1 MPSPHAWSVVLRQL
15 HGIALVSALA
25 VAPAAAQEPPSV
37 ADTAD
42 RPGFADSPVV
52 LGRGHVQVEVGF
64 TTDHEDDGAQSLET
78 RIWPQLELHAGVL
91 PRLDA
96 IVYWD
101 GVISSTLK
109 DESGLDEDTTGG
121 ADVRVGIKLGLLQRS
136 RVDAALVA
144 YVNVPAGSEA
154 LSSRYADPFTRFVW
168 AAVLSERV
176 GLSGTADLKEVHEED
191 GHVHAKPAASLQ
203 VAAAVSSGLESF
215 VALVSEPPALGS
227 KPSVVSVET
236 GLVLQVSDRTQLDVW
251 MSNRVAGGPDHWFI
265 GAGYIRRLR

>member
-1 MPSPHAWSVVLRQL
+1 M
-15 HGIALVSALA
+15 
-25 VAPAAAQEPPSV
+25 
-37 ADTAD
+37 
-42 RPGFADSPVV
+42 
-52 LGRGHVQVEVGF
+52 
-64 TTDHEDDGAQSLET
+64 
-78 RIWPQLELHAGVL
+78 
-91 PRLDA
+91 
-96 IVYWD
+96 
-101 GVISSTLK
+101 
-109 DESGLDEDTTGG
+109 
-121 ADVRVGIKLGLLQRS
+121 
-136 RVDAALVA
+136 VA